1 MHSTNLRRIGPIAAA
16 VFVLAHQAPAM
27 ADGNPLTLVVTESL
41 STDNNFL
48 RRPDGGPSETT
59 SNTRAGLSYN
69 KSLGRQNYN
78 LGVTVNAARHHEFK
92 EYDYDGYNLSMGV
105 NSGVG
110 AKGYLSLQ
118 HNRSSSQQNPDEQTR
133 QRFVDKV
140 KQRSTSL
147 FGQYG
152 VSGRMGLNANL
163 ISSGTDYS
171 RSIANNQD
179 SVGLRLG
186 VSYSP
191 SDLLG
196 FGLGVRRTD
205 RNLTRLDQK
214 LRRYDYDL
222 SSSWMVTGYSTLGA
236 SIALSREQ
244 RDGDPEGD
252 FKAVTGSL
260 DWRYTPG
267 GKLSYG
273 LSVSRDNQNTGL
285 PSQIFSYTGRFS
297 TPSDVKAILTN
308 QAKNQLTTSLGGRVN
323 WAISTKT
330 SAAVSLSYSRF
341 EDSREAQIEG
351 SISGLESQF
360 LPTQGHQTS
369 LNVSGRF
376 TPLRWLDLGCSI
388 GAYKRV
394 GQRLSVAGY
403 QGQTLGCDAS
413 VTLN

>member
-1 MHSTNLRRIGPIAAA
+1 MHSTTLRRIGPIAAA
-16 VFVLAHQAPAM
+16 VFLLAHQTQARAE
-27 ADGNPLTLVVTESL
+27 GNPLTLTVSESI

-48 RRPDGGPSETT
+48 RRPGGGPSETT
-59 SNTRAGLSYN
+59 SNTTAGLTYN
-69 KSLGRQNYN
+69 KPLGRQNYN
-78 LGVTVNAARHHEFK
+78 LSVAANASRHHEFK
-92 EYDYDGYNLSMGV
+92 AYDFDGYNLSMGV

-118 HNRSSSQQNPDEQTR
+118 HSRSSSQQNPDEQTG

-152 VSGRMGLNANL
+152 VSGRIGLNATL
-163 ISSGTDYS
+163 VSSGTEYS
-171 RSIANNQD
+171 RSIANDQD
-179 SVGLRLG
+179 SVGLRVG

-191 SDLLG
+191 SDLLSL
-196 FGLGVRRTD
+196 GLGVRRTD
-205 RNLTRLDQK
+205 RELTRLDQK

-236 SIALSREQ
+236 TIALSKEQ
-244 RDGDPEGD
+244 RDGDPESD
-252 FKAVTGSL
+252 FKALTGSM

-267 GKLSYG
+267 GKLSYD
-273 LSVSRDNQNTGL
+273 LSVSRDTQNSGL
-285 PSQIFSYTGRFS
+285 PSQIFINTGRTS
-297 TPSDVKAILTN
+297 TSNDVTAILTN
-308 QAKNQLTTSLGGRVN
+308 QAKNQLTTSVGGRVN
-323 WAISTKT
+323 WAISSKT

-341 EDSREAQIEG
+341 EDSREAQVEG

-360 LPTQGHQTS
+360 LPSQGHQTS
-369 LNVSGRF
+369 LNVSGRY
-376 TPLRWLDLGCSI
+376 TPLRWLNLGCSV
-388 GAYKRV
+388 GAYKRA